1 MIPQLLGLFGGGG
14 GAGPGVGLP
23 SGLIPSGGMMASGGL
38 ARGGLTLVGEEGPEI
53 VDMNAGA
60 RVYSNADSKKMF
72 GGGSVTVNQHFNVQ
86 GQVDPRTARQMAREA
101 AGAVNAVRA
110 RG

>member
-1 MIPQLLGLFGGGG
+1 ML
-14 GAGPGVGLP
+14 
-23 SGLIPSGGMMASGGL
+23 
-38 ARGGLTLVGEEGPEI
+38 
-53 VDMNAGA
+53 
-60 RVYSNADSKKMF
+60 